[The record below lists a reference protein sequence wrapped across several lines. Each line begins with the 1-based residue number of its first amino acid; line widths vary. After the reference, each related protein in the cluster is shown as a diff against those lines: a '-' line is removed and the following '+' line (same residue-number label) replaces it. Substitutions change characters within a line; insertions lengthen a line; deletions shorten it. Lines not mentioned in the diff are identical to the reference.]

1 MDEDNILGISVLVGI
16 FGTMTCCGS
25 VFIYRNFMCID
36 NNDTIVNQNTLLD
49 HRLND
54 IT

>member
-16 FGTMTCCGS
+16 FGTVTCCGS
-25 VFIYRNFMCID
+25 VFIYRNFMCIY
-36 NNDTIVNQNTLLD
+36 NDTIVNQNTLLD
-49 HRLND
+49 DRLND